1 MAKNPLKKLRKEA
14 DAKYQEVCMMKEGLC
29 EVCKT
34 RTAYCCHHLV
44 AKSLSNRLRYEIKN
58 GIRVCRG
65 CHNLIHSTADPAIF
79 RKIEKAVG
87 KKRMNW
93 LEKTRREPVKIN
105 QQFYLEALN
114 KLNKWKKKEQ
124 LVQTPF

>member
-14 DAKYQEVCMMKEGLC
+14 DAKFQEVCMMKGGLC
-29 EVCKT
+29 EVCEA
-34 RTAYCCHHLV
+34 RTAYCCHHLI

-58 GIRVCRG
+58 GIRICLD
-65 CHNLIHSTADPAIF
+65 CHMKIHSTADPTLF

-87 KKRMNW
+87 KKRINW
-93 LEKTRREPVKIN
+93 LEKVRREFVKTN

-114 KLNKWKKKEQ
+114 KLNKLLKKKEK
-124 LVQTPF
+124 